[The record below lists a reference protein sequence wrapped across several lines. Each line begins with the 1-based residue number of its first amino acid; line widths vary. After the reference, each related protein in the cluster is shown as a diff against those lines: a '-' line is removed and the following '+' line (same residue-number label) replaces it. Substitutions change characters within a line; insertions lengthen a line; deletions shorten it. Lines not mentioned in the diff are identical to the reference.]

1 MQALLNWIVSHPEL
15 VGWAVLSAV
24 GALWPDSR
32 VGSLARRWASDL
44 RGPGKSDLGA
54 PLDPGA
60 SAPAPAP
67 APVDASEPGSK

>member
-44 RGPGKSDLGA
+44 RGPGK
-54 PLDPGA
+54 PIDPGA
-60 SAPAPAP
+60 SAPAS
-67 APVDASEPGSK
+67 VDASEPGK